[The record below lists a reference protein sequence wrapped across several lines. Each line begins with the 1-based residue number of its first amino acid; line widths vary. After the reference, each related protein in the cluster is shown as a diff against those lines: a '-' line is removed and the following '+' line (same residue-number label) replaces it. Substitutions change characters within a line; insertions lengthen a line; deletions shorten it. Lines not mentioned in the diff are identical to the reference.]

1 MRLILCDNENLKL
14 KKHPEDIVII
24 PSKDLRPCIGCF
36 YCWTK
41 NPTNCIHSDDGN
53 IQELISKSDELII
66 ISKNTYGGLSIP
78 IKRTLDR
85 SISFILP
92 YFEKRNKLT
101 RHKKR
106 YDKELKISGYIYNV
120 NTNKE
125 KETLTNIFNSMS
137 ENFGGKLNNLDFFN
151 DEKEF
156 ENENIDN

>member
-24 PSKDLRPCIGCF
+24 PSKNLKPCIGCF

-41 NPTNCIHSDDGN
+41 NPTKCIHSDEGN
-53 IQELISKSDELII
+53 IQELISESDELII
-66 ISKNTYGGLSIP
+66 ISKNTYGGLSVP

-85 SISFILP
+85 SISYVLP
-92 YFEKRNKLT
+92 YFEKRNGFT

-106 YDKELKISGYIYNV
+106 YDKELKISGYIYNI
-120 NTNKE
+120 NTNEE
-125 KETLTNIFNSMS
+125 KETLTNIFNSMA

-156 ENENIDN
+156 ENENINN

>member
-24 PSKDLRPCIGCF
+24 PSKDLKPCIGCF

-106 YDKELKISGYIYNV
+106 YDKELKISGYIY
-120 NTNKE
+120 K
-125 KETLTNIFNSMS
+125 KK
-137 ENFGGKLNNLDFFN
+137 KL
-151 DEKEF
+151 
-156 ENENIDN
+156 